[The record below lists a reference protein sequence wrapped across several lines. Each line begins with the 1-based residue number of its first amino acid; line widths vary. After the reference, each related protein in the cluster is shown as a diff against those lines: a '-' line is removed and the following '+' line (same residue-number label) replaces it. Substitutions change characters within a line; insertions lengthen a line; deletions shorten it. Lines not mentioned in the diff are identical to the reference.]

1 MIGWHCN
8 RVSLPSV
15 DVLTTIVS
23 KNIKSAECK
32 RMMLQNPQFHL
43 IIKVLVSGIEIS
55 KIAKLGKPSKQ
66 KKREI
71 FQALI

>member
-32 RMMLQNPQFHL
+32 RMMLQNPQFHF

-55 KIAKLGKPSKQ
+55 KIAKLVYVN
-66 KKREI
+66 E
-71 FQALI
+71 